1 MNVFMGYNPT
11 AAKQVK
17 VSVWVKE
24 IDGAEPILPA
34 TPKDGDCFIVFD
46 TDDDVLADNPSSK
59 KSYANGSWGDAGGG
73 GGSGVVIPEV
83 TVTMTSIM
91 GGTYTSTVPFDQIC
105 DMADRYANARCPMI
119 IINGGELYGVTA
131 AYYERGTGQG
141 RYLEAINGQMAYQ
154 LREDGTV
161 VTAPSNTSG

>member
-11 AAKQVK
+11 VAKQVK

-59 KSYANGSWGDAGGG
+59 KAYANGSWGDAGGG
-73 GGSGVVIPEV
+73 GGMVIPELAV
-83 TVTMTSIM
+83 VVDDSMY
-91 GGTYTSTVPFDQIC
+91 GTYTSTVPFAEMLQLIRNSNYQTDGRNIYPAYL
-105 DMADRYANARCPMI
+105 DLTISGESIGADFSGMKI
-119 IINGGELYGVTA
+119 DDELILTQNFA
-131 AYYERGTGQG
+131 LHA
-141 RYLEAINGQMAYQ
+141 
-154 LREDGTV
+154 DGTV
-161 VTAPSNTSG
+161 TSKYH

>member
-11 AAKQVK
+11 VAKQVK

-59 KSYANGSWGDAGGG
+59 KAYANGSWGDAGAG
-73 GGSGVVIPEV
+73 GGSGTVIPEV
-83 TVTMTSIM
+83 TVDWSDESMSQ
-91 GGTYTSTVPFDQIC
+91 GTYTSTVPFDE
-105 DMADRYANARCPMI
+105 MYTMVSNYVNACVPLVFPMGEAAKYMTLATAESVDDYRLLKVTI
-119 IINGGELYGVTA
+119 YDSSFQLWEGGTIS
-131 AYYERGTGQG
+131 
-141 RYLEAINGQMAYQ
+141 EAHK
-154 LREDGTV
+154 
-161 VTAPSNTSG
+161 